1 MGGMGSPRKKAR
13 TGHGGKAV
21 AGTSREDS
29 PAERTLYDVL
39 QVPKTASKA
48 DIKKAYYALAR
59 EVHPDKRPDDP
70 EAKEKFQQ
78 LQRVKEVLLDD
89 SKRATYDRTGEVPG
103 EDGMGDLSG
112 KSFEEL
118 YQYYRDAF
126 PAVTPEDIAAWEAKY
141 PGSKEERED
150 IIKFYTDFDGDMK
163 HITEFIPFCE
173 EEDKF
178 RIKQVIDG
186 LIADGALPHTAKF
199 SKFKPKRY
207 TAEQVQQLKSR
218 REPEEGWEQPGACGG
233 GGGMAALQMA
243 ISARNAEKQ
252 GGFDAMIAAME
263 AKYAKPKAAKQK
275 KK

>member
-1 MGGMGSPRKKAR
+1 MGSPRKKAR
-13 TGHGGKAV
+13 TGHNDV
-21 AGTSREDS
+21 AGTGREDS

-141 PGSKEERED
+141 PGSKEER
-150 IIKFYTDFDGDMK
+150 TW
-163 HITEFIPFCE
+163 
-173 EEDKF
+173 
-178 RIKQVIDG
+178 V
-186 LIADGALPHTAKF
+186 
-199 SKFKPKRY
+199 
-207 TAEQVQQLKSR
+207 
-218 REPEEGWEQPGACGG
+218 W
-233 GGGMAALQMA
+233 
-243 ISARNAEKQ
+243 SAVR
-252 GGFDAMIAAME
+252 GF
-263 AKYAKPKAAKQK
+263 PKARSVGTRLGNHLLSSSEERRL
-275 KK
+275 